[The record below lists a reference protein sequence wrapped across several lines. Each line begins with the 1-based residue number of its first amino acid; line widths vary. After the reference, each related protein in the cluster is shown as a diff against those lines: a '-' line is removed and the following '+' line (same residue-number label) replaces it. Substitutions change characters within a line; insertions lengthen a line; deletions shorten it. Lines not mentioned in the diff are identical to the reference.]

1 MVAEVTLTY
10 RIPSQSHCPIRYGSK
25 TRRNIPR
32 LPTVSYSMCIKTHH
46 YSGHTYSNYA
56 TLLSTVAGLNWGTGQ
71 PWSTHRTLPH
81 VAAEHHATGNNL
93 PMLRYAIRNGS
104 NSPQQK
110 RCDMLIQ
117 EGVSCMKCLKL

>member
-1 MVAEVTLTY
+1 MYQDSPLQRTYVFQLRDATEYGCRTY
-10 RIPSQSHCPIRYGSK
+10 RHI
-25 TRRNIPR
+25 
-32 LPTVSYSMCIKTHH
+32 
-46 YSGHTYSNYA
+46 
-56 TLLSTVAGLNWGTGQ
+56 GQ

-93 PMLRYAIRNGS
+93 PMPRYAIRYGR

-117 EGVSCMKCLKL
+117 VGISCMKCLKL